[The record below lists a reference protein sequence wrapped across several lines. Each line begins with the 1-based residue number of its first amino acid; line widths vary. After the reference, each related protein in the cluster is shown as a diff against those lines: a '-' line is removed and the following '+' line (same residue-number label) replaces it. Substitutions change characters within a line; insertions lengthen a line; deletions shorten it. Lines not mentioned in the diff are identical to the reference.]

1 MTRRL
6 HAFPRVDVREAP
18 ARSSPSGNVQW
29 ALDWAEAIS
38 RARTV
43 NAIPSAYA
51 LPERTPRTA
60 EAARARAER
69 TRRNIAIEDAREV
82 EA

>member
-1 MTRRL
+1 MTFRL
-6 HAFPRVDVREAP
+6 HCFPRLDVREGPTRSPGGNAQWAMEWAAAIAR
-18 ARSSPSGNVQW
+18 ARSIN
-29 ALDWAEAIS
+29 D
-38 RARTV
+38 
-43 NAIPSAYA
+43 IPSAYA